1 MCFVCL
7 FLLERGEKEDRS
19 GATLGLGEV
28 AGVVSAVVDCASCNE
43 DWVNN

>member
-7 FLLERGEKEDRS
+7 FLLERGEGDDRI
-19 GATLGLGEV
+19 GATLDLGEV

-43 DWVNN
+43 E